1 MTRTAITYTLAALL
15 LILAASAFNQARPY
29 NCQTDTECE
38 AEEAARCLILC
49 QR

>member
-1 MTRTAITYTLAALL
+1 MSANRTALAALAITLAAA
-15 LILAASAFNQARPY
+15 ILYQGRPY
-29 NCQTDTECE
+29 NCETDTECE